1 MRDIHQQLINGIASG
16 LRKAEESGDIV
27 ICSATPDR
35 TAILISNKAREVFT
49 GNVFS
54 PEELLALSGLIFHAV
69 ADKRFYDWEMPTL
82 IGYTADDLAE
92 LGDRIRQL
100 STL

>member
-16 LRKAEESGDIV
+16 LRKAEESGDII
-27 ICSATPDR
+27 ICSATSDR
-35 TAILISNKAREVFT
+35 AVSLISNEVREVFT
-49 GNVFS
+49 SDVFS

-92 LGDRIRQL
+92 LGERIRQL